1 MKELRSLIIRT
12 ICGKPFDLSKAA
24 PLAANTVAPFGKHN
38 YIVYRTMKG
47 FYLKGY
53 NTGNK
58 KKMLNAFELISRAE
72 AMHYLNLQ
80 TGGSLPVKISSH

>member
-12 ICGKPFDLSKAA
+12 TCGKPFDLSKAA
-24 PLAANTVAPFGKHN
+24 PVACNTSAPFGKHN
-38 YIVYRTMKG
+38 FIVYRTIKG

-58 KKMLNAFELISRAE
+58 KKMLDSFELISRGE

-80 TGGSLPVKISSH
+80 LGNTVPGVAHR